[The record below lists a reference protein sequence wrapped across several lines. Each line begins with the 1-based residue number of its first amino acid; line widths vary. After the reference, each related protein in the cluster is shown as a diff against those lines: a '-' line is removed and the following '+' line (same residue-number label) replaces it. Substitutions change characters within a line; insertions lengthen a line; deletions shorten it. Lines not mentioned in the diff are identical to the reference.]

1 MPQTLATNEETGFAL
16 LNIEYRVVS
25 AVFEKRKIFSAYY
38 DEDTMNCKISAAILP
53 NLANRGTASFVK
65 TNRDYLLSLSG
76 NRLKV
81 ALTRASVLVVAR
93 ARRYVVR
100 ASTLIYI
107 GYIR

>member
-16 LNIEYRVVS
+16 LNIEYRLVS

-65 TNRDYLLSLSG
+65 TNRDYLFV
-76 NRLKV
+76 LKV
-81 ALTRASVLVVAR
+81 ALTRASALVVAR